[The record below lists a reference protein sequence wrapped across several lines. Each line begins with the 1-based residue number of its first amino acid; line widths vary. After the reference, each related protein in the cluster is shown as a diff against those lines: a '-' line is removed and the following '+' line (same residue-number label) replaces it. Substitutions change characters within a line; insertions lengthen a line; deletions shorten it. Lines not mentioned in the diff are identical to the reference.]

1 LEQDGSHNQLDSLL
15 ASCIGAYSPR
25 SIKGYSSDL
34 RIFINWCRARSREWL
49 PADPQAV
56 ADFVDEQV
64 EQHCIS
70 TIKRR
75 LCAIAFAHR
84 MRDLPVPVDA
94 NVVRLAVR
102 RAIRQR
108 ASRPKQVRGLT
119 NAIRARVADS
129 CADTLAGL
137 RDATLISVGYDTLCR
152 SSELSAMRVEHIRFD
167 TEGTAS
173 LLVPRTKSDPGGAG
187 RVAHLS
193 PETTAL
199 LGRWFEVSKLKGGP
213 LFRSL
218 HLGRPH
224 DGPLA
229 TSSIRRI
236 IKRATRRAGLDA
248 RVASELSG
256 HSMRIGAAQD
266 MMVAGFD
273 ALAIMQAGGWKSA
286 SVVLRYVENASTR
299 ELHVQRWQRL
309 STGPQAH
316 IIKPVVAK

>member
-1 LEQDGSHNQLDSLL
+1 MEQDGSQNQLDYLL
-15 ASCIGAYSPR
+15 APCIGAYSPR

-34 RIFINWCRARSREWL
+34 RIFIDWCRARSCEWL
-49 PADPQAV
+49 PSKPQAV

-119 NAIRARVADS
+119 NAIRARVAHS
-129 CADTLAGL
+129 CPGTTAGL
-137 RDATLISVGYDTLCR
+137 RDTALISVGYDTLCR
-152 SSELSAMRVEHIRFD
+152 SSELSAMHVEHIRFD
-167 TEGTAS
+167 TEGTAT
-173 LLVPRTKSDPGGAG
+173 LLIPRTKSDPGGAG

-193 PETTAL
+193 PETTEL
-199 LGRWFEVSKLKGGP
+199 LDRWLDVSKLRGGP

-236 IKRATRRAGLDA
+236 IKRATLRAGLDA

-256 HSMRIGAAQD
+256 PSMRIGAAQD
-266 MMVAGFD
+266 MLVAGFD
-273 ALAIMQAGGWKSA
+273 ALAIMLAGGWKSA

-299 ELHVQRWQRL
+299 EVHKRRWRQIAGGSKR
-309 STGPQAH
+309 
-316 IIKPVVAK
+316 